1 MIRILIILLGTYGI
15 INIDIDS
22 NSLFYS
28 RIIPVYNVFYLMFL
42 IKEFTRFLYSLSA
55 SGTKGNEV
63 NIGDLLFDVFS
74 LIHRDISQRYAGK
87 LRFLGGPDSLARDL
101 IVQVEIVCVII
112 SIYNE
117 FKFIAQVLAQ

>member
-15 INIDIDS
+15 FNIDIDS

-42 IKEFTRFLYSLSA
+42 IKEFTRFLYSLSS

-63 NIGDLLFDVFS
+63 NIGDLFFDVFS
-74 LIHRDISQRYAGK
+74 LIHQDISQRYTGK
-87 LRFLGGPDSLARDL
+87 LLFLGGPDSLARDL
-101 IVQVEIVCVII
+101 VVQIEIVCVII
-112 SIYNE
+112 SIYKE
-117 FKFIAQVLAQ
+117 FNFIAQMLAQ

>member
-112 SIYNE
+112 SIYSE

>member
-15 INIDIDS
+15 FNIDLDS

-55 SGTKGNEV
+55 VGTKGNEV
-63 NIGDLLFDVFS
+63 NIGDLFFDVFS
-74 LIHRDISQRYAGK
+74 LIHRDISQRYTGK
-87 LRFLGGPDSLARDL
+87 LLFLGGPDSLARDL
-101 IVQVEIVCVII
+101 VVQIEIVCVII
-112 SIYNE
+112 SIYKE
-117 FKFIAQVLAQ
+117 FNFIAQMLAQ